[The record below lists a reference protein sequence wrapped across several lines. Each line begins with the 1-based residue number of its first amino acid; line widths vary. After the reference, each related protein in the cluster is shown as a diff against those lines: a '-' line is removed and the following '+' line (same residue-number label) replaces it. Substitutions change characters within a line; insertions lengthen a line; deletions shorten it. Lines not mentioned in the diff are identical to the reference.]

1 MNSHCAIPLGM
12 PPQED
17 LDFELIRQVQLKE
30 SRSQNLTKVAADF
43 FPALADHITEL
54 RSRAR
59 EEVAADPM
67 SARATLVQNEL
78 RSTIRLAR
86 EIVMLRLRKIAN
98 RSVDALEGGKVD
110 LRNLTPTEKELY
122 GQLASFMAS
131 SWEDLLPSEAG
142 RGEGRVA
149 REGTSVP
156 PAPIVEG
163 PTEGEARSE
172 EAPAAA
178 PEAGGPSPEAEGD
191 ALVHVLEDM
200 PPFVGDGGRSYKLR
214 KGDLVN
220 LPSRMVEVLVDKGV
234 VERVSDRSQADDSA

>member
-1 MNSHCAIPLGM
+1 M
-12 PPQED
+12 PPPED
-17 LDFELIRQVQLKE
+17 LDFELIRQVQLNE

-43 FPALADHITEL
+43 FPTLADHITEL

-59 EEVAADPM
+59 EEAAADPV

-78 RSTIRLAR
+78 RSTIRLAQ

-131 SWEDLLPSEAG
+131 SREGLLPSDKG
-142 RGEGRVA
+142 RAEVRGA
-149 REGTSVP
+149 REGTAVP
-156 PAPIVEG
+156 PVPVIEEPAAGETSVEETPEAPLDAG
-163 PTEGEARSE
+163 ALPQEGEE
-172 EAPAAA
+172 
-178 PEAGGPSPEAEGD
+178 D

-200 PPFVGDGGRSYKLR
+200 PPFVGDGGRNYELR

-220 LPSRMVEVLVDKGV
+220 LPGRMVEVLVEKGV
-234 VERVSDRSQADDSA
+234 VERVSDGSQADDRA